1 MQSLIPDKKLSQK
14 FSGKYAYMYA
24 MYPNSNFWKKT
35 NDDSIRF
42 HTALSNLD
50 NYLPEEPTLLYL
62 HYPFCEKICFFCSC
76 HKTAGSLSSYQGR
89 PLQTL
94 DAIISEL
101 DIINRHFKKNKINH
115 NIKNIHFGGGSP
127 TFLNNEDFKK
137 LASKVN
143 ELVAFADCDEVAIEI
158 DPRNVDLKKLR
169 FYREQGITRLS
180 FGVQDFD
187 HDVQVAVNRV
197 QPKELMDRLL
207 KSSLRME
214 FDSVSFDILSGL
226 PLQTTAKFITT
237 MKNVIGYQPDRVVL
251 LTYNHSP
258 DVVRVQKAI
267 KKEDIPLKQDKDK
280 FWAIGAEMLMKNGY
294 ERVGLEHFAKPKD
307 NLFKIWQEG
316 SFNWNMSG
324 YSPGRGNKIIGV
336 GPSAVS
342 KITDD
347 YYFQNYIQVK
357 TYCEHALTSKLP
369 ISKSI
374 KLNFEDKIRRD
385 VVTTLR
391 SRLSVD
397 FDCISNKYGVDAL
410 TFFKKEIASLDQ
422 HILDGIIVKNGNKI
436 NATEHGA
443 PFISFVCMSFDA
455 YHPSNFS

>member
-1 MQSLIPDKKLSQK
+1 MISLIPDKQLSNK

-24 MYPNSNFWKKT
+24 MYPNSNFWKKSS
-35 NDDSIRF
+35 DDTSRF
-42 HTALSNLD
+42 LTALDNLD
-50 NYLPEEPTLLYL
+50 TYLPEEPTLLYL

-76 HKTAGSLSSYQGR
+76 HKTAGSLSNYHER
-89 PLQTL
+89 PVQTL
-94 DAIISEL
+94 DAIIAEL
-101 DIINRHFKKNKINH
+101 DVITKHIKKNKINH

-137 LASKVN
+137 LALKVN
-143 ELVAFADCDEVAIEI
+143 DLVPFKDCDEVAIEI
-158 DPRNVDLKKLR
+158 DPRNVDLKKLQ
-169 FYREQGITRLS
+169 FYRDQGITRLS

-197 QPKELMDRLL
+197 QPKELMDSLL

-214 FDSVSFDILSGL
+214 FESVSFDILSGL
-226 PLQTTAKFITT
+226 PLQTKEKFITT
-237 MKNVIGYQPDRVVL
+237 MENVISYQPDRVVL

-258 DVVRVQKAI
+258 NIVRVQKAI
-267 KKEDIPLKQDKDK
+267 RDKDLPQK
-280 FWAIGAEMLMKNGY
+280 EEKDIFWAIGAEMLMKKGY
-294 ERVGLEHFAKPKD
+294 KRVGLEHFAKPEDK
-307 NLFKIWQEG
+307 LYKIWQEG

-357 TYCEHALTSKLP
+357 TYCENIATSKLP
-369 ISKSI
+369 IAKSI
-374 KLNFEDKIRRD
+374 KLTFEDKIRRD

-391 SRLSVD
+391 SQLSVD
-397 FDCISNKYGVDAL
+397 FDEISDKYNVDAL
-410 TFFKKEIASLDQ
+410 RFFNKEIDSLDQ
-422 HILDGIIVKNGNKI
+422 HVVDGIIERNGNKI
-436 NATEHGA
+436 KATERGA
-443 PFISFVCMSFDA
+443 PFIAFTCMNFDA
-455 YHPSNFS
+455 YHPANFT